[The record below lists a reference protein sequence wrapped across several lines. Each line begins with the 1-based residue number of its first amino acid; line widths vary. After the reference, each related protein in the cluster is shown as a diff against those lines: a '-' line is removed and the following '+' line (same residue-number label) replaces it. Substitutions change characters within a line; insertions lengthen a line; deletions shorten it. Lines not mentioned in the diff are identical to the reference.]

1 MVSKVLHII
10 ESFDGQ
16 AIEKWLTLLVT
27 ESVKRGNRVN
37 WSFYCIEKNAG
48 RYSEQLAKLGCE
60 VICSPYPISRPVK
73 FIKALREIVRAGG
86 YDIIHSHHDLM
97 SAVYFV
103 ATLGLPVRK
112 RIIHIHNTSL
122 SLPTKSRTKQY
133 IGKTFFRFICNRLAD
148 HIVGVSK
155 SALISILNGNDV
167 NEKCSIIHC
176 AIDVDSSIQG
186 DCHGHELRR
195 SLGIP
200 ASALILLFV
209 GRMTAYKNP
218 AFVIEILGLL
228 RQQGLDV
235 YGVFVGKGD
244 QIEKIV
250 DLSAKE
256 GIGDRV
262 KCLGWRNDV
271 REIMAASDVLIFP
284 SIENPMEGLGL
295 SVVEAQSV
303 GLPVVMSLSVPEE
316 AIVIPELVE
325 RLSLQAGAK
334 VWSNKITNLIRKRAS
349 YSRDEYENIIKQS
362 SFSPYHSLSG
372 LVKLYQYPTDVH
384 CKTVDDLPNFIVI
397 GSSKC
402 GTTSLHAY
410 LSMHPKIYLPKQKE
424 LHFFQDDKAAWGT
437 WCRGLAWYS
446 SMFSGS
452 SAYLARGECSPGYS
466 HEDQSEIAAR
476 KMYETLPLTKIV
488 YMIRDPIERV
498 RSHYIEEVANRHL
511 PEDITLNEI
520 ISAGADGE
528 GIANHFFKVI
538 IQSTLYHRQLKRYL
552 NYFPLSNIHVIAL
565 EDLVANP
572 QGELEKLFEFLGVY
586 QDFTPPNI
594 ANIYN
599 AGAGK
604 RIRVYNPTAFFR
616 RWPGYE
622 GFSKIFPD
630 SVRNK
635 YRRVISKSIDKRS
648 KCSISPANLQ
658 FLEALFRVDVSR
670 LSELLGREFSGWSR

>member
-1 MVSKVLHII
+1 MTKVLHIV

-16 AIEKWLTLLVT
+16 AIEKWLNLLVC
-27 ESVKRGNRVN
+27 ESVKSGNGVN

-48 RYSEQLAKLGCE
+48 KYSEQLTKLGCD
-60 VICSPYPISRPVK
+60 VICSPYPISKPVK
-73 FIKALREIVRAGG
+73 FIKALRETIRAGG

-97 SAVYFV
+97 SAMYF
-103 ATLGLPVRK
+103 AASIGLPVRK
-112 RIIHIHNTSL
+112 RIMHVHNTSL
-122 SLPTKSRTKQY
+122 ALPTSSRTKQ
-133 IGKTFFRFICNRLAD
+133 FVARAAFRFLCNQLAD
-148 HIVGVSK
+148 HIVGVSE
-155 SALISILNGNDV
+155 SALNSFLNGKRK
-167 NEKCSIIHC
+167 NEKCSVIHC
-176 AIDVDSSIQG
+176 AINIAPFNFD
-186 DCHGHELRR
+186 DCSRHMLREDI
-195 SLGIP
+195 GIP
-200 ASALILLFV
+200 ASALMLLFV
-209 GRMTAYKNP
+209 GRMCEYKNP
-218 AFVIEILGLL
+218 AFVIEILGIL
-228 RQQGLDV
+228 RQENLDV
-235 YGVFVGKGD
+235 YGVFVGEGD
-244 QIEKIV
+244 LIQKVV
-250 DLSAKE
+250 DLSARE
-256 GIGDRV
+256 GVGDRV

-284 SIENPMEGLGL
+284 SIENPMEGLGF

-303 GLPVVMSLSVPEE
+303 GLPVVLSLSVPEE

-334 VWSNKITNLIRKRAS
+334 AWSNKIINLIRKRAS
-349 YSRDEYENIIKQS
+349 YSRGEYENIIKQS

-410 LSMHPKIYLPKQKE
+410 LSMHPEIYLPKQKE

-437 WCRGLAWYS
+437 WSRGLAWYS

-476 KMYETLPLTKIV
+476 KMYATLPLTKIV

-528 GIANHFFKVI
+528 DIANHFFRVI

-552 NYFPLSNIHVIAL
+552 SYFPLINIHVIVL
-565 EDLVANP
+565 EDLVADP
-572 QGELEKLFEFLGVY
+572 SGELKKLFEFLGVY

-599 AGAGK
+599 AGADK

-630 SVRNK
+630 LVRNK
-635 YRRVISKSIDKRS
+635 YRQVISMPVNKEKN
-648 KCSISPANLQ
+648 CSISPENLQ
-658 FLEALFRVDVSR
+658 FLQSLFKDDVSD
-670 LSELLGREFSGWSR
+670 LSKLLGHDFSKWSSY